1 LATSPRLPETMFDNL
16 YAELPG
22 AYAAQRRELKE
33 ASHG

>member
-1 LATSPRLPETMFDNL
+1 MFDNL
-16 YAELPG
+16 YAELPE